1 MSTVDTASL
10 QQIINE
16 SVAQMSEVMKQ
27 SITYQTKITE
37 VTTYLG
43 QVAARAAKQTP
54 QG

>member
-1 MSTVDTASL
+1 MSSAET
-10 QQIINE
+10 INLKDVIGE
-16 SVAQMSEVMKQ
+16 SIAQMSEVMKQ
-27 SITYQTKITE
+27 SIGYQNKITE

>member
-1 MSTVDTASL
+1 MSTDTQGLTAAMQASL
-10 QQIINE
+10 AE
-16 SVAQMSEVMKQ
+16 MKAIMEA
-27 SITYQTKITE
+27 SISYQTRITE